1 MPAAHPSHH
10 PNPKRNKMPNL
21 THTAT
26 WNQTSGGTV
35 TLTAVFQLEATGRSG
50 DPTPRAALSAAVTAI
65 AARAASVHPVV
76 TQTDTDTMTITV
88 SI

>member
-1 MPAAHPSHH
+1 
-10 PNPKRNKMPNL
+10 MPNL
-21 THTAT
+21 THTAA
-26 WNQTSGGTV
+26 WNVTSAGTV
-35 TLTAVFQLEATGRSG
+35 TLTAVFQLDPSGRTG

-88 SI
+88 TI